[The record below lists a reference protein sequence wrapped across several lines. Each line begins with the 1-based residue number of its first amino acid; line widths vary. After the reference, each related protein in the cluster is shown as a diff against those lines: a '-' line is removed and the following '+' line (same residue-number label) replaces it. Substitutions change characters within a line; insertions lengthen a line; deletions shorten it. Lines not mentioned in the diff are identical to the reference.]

1 MRDRKVLTLDEARVV
16 ADADRVGRRIW
27 NTVLEHGPLPL
38 PGRSRA
44 R

>member
-1 MRDRKVLTLDEARVV
+1 MDEDRIVAEA
-16 ADADRVGRRIW
+16 DKVGRRIW